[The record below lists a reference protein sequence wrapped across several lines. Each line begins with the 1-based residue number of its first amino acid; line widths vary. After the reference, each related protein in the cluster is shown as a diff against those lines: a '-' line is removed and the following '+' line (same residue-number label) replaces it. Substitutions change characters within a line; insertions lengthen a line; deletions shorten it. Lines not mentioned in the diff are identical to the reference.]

1 MNSKIDRVG
10 SVSTSAA
17 NSRKG
22 GLTSLAMIAAAGAAA
37 SVGSVASGQ
46 TWVGPVSGNW
56 SAAGNWSGG
65 VPVSGPTAS
74 LIFRNR
80 NNTSVSATND
90 IGVFILNSLT
100 NNTNTVGGFLIPATN
115 SLTFDGTTPAIVHNG
130 RGAFT
135 ISSNVLLNA
144 TTAISGSGSGAFS
157 MNGVLSGAGGLTIGT
172 TPSFVNT
179 GMVVLGG
186 TNTFTGG
193 VTLNSGNLRISS
205 SGALGTGAFTVGGSS
220 VLDVGGTVTPTA
232 SSFAINGDLRITGS
246 SGLTLSN
253 AVSGTGAM
261 TLNTTSAVIVTSNST
276 GYSGVVNV
284 ERAVIPANSATAPAG
299 MTLSGL
305 NGAMVNVPT
314 WNIRGGGVLNLSNAS
329 GAVNSNRIGDAAAIN
344 LGSGSLTVNTNSAV
358 VNEVVG
364 AISGSG
370 YNTIGMTVSAGTS
383 PVQISATS
391 LSRTDRGT
399 FLIRGSNLGTGASI
413 SGANGYLTLGTG
425 PTLVGGGGAAGT
437 TTISI
442 LPWAIGDTSGSGT
455 GSSFVTYGA
464 TTGFRP
470 LSTSTEYAAN
480 LTSGAT
486 TNARLTAST
495 ANAASVT
502 VNSLALA
509 TSGAVTGAGTLN
521 ITSGAILNTN
531 SAATIAN
538 SIAFPTGVEGLIF
551 APSALTIS
559 GAITGDSGLTISSAA
574 STTTGVTFSGNNSGL
589 TGALTINNGQ
599 VIWSAANN
607 LPGSGAITISGRSS
621 STSGLIY
628 SGSTAATISRDIVV
642 NNGWVDLRQSNA
654 AGGDVTYSGVI
665 SGNGGLFTGSNSA
678 VSRVILTGNNT
689 YTGPTRIN
697 EGQIVINGDSAL
709 GNGGGVDFFSSN
721 SAMGSSIEGI
731 AMTGNWTTS
740 RNINFGS
747 SGGIDTGAFTASWSG
762 PVTGTGT
769 MSKIGSG
776 ELRITGSGNTFSG
789 PIALSAGSLVLSGSG
804 QLPNASTVT
813 IGSGATFA
821 IDETAG
827 AQQDRVGASTGITLN
842 ANNALLLLTAPAAG
856 GANLQFG
863 ALSLTPGS
871 NTSTVQIVDGGAGNN
886 TYSFLSLNSVTG
898 GNTLRF
904 VGTTNLG
911 LTSPGGSRIL
921 FNTAPTL
928 VGGVIPNVTFTG
940 FGGTA
945 VGATYDPVLGLL
957 AYLQTTGTFIDNF
970 NNVGTGSIT
979 ANNTNF
985 LSTGAVTA
993 NLGAGVNSL
1002 TLAGHNLTLVP
1013 NVYATPSVT
1022 NRNAAADTLILGNG
1036 NLGLTTASA
1045 AISGAG
1051 RIQFGDSGTTQ
1062 AIIDVASGQTLTVN
1076 AGSTLATT
1084 GGLNKTS
1091 AGILTINGTNS
1102 ITGAYN
1108 IAAGTV
1114 NLNTGGTTSGLTSA
1128 ATTTLALGTS
1138 TLTVNGASTT
1148 TAAGLLT
1155 GSTGSA
1161 LTLAAANTGTLTLS
1175 GANGA
1180 SLVTAFNVNGGT
1192 LVAGNATALGAATN
1206 AVTVGSG
1213 GTLGFSGAVA
1223 IANTNPVT
1231 INGTGAAGRN
1241 GAIDNISGA
1250 NSFAGPI
1257 TLASNATIGAT
1268 TGTLTLSGGFSGTGQ
1283 PTFNVAGGA
1292 QVTLSTVA
1300 LNVGTNALSKTG
1312 AGVLVLPNLANTMGG
1327 QNISGGTVQASAD
1340 NNLGANT
1347 GTMNL
1352 SNGGGFRYGA
1362 AFAIDAARPI
1372 VLGTGGGSFDTNTFS
1387 PTYSGSMTGAGS
1399 FTKTGTGTL
1408 TLGATQGYSG
1418 ATIVRD
1424 GTLSQSVANTLPSGT
1439 VLTIG
1444 DTSASAAGGILNLNG
1459 QNLTVAG
1466 LNVVAPSSS
1475 TTRVIGTGTLT
1486 VNGPINFVNNTVD
1499 PNNDFP
1505 VTVGVAGT
1513 VLDLGGS
1520 TRNVGVTAN
1529 ANTNDLILT
1538 AVIQNGGIN
1547 YTGTTTNTSAAAMQL
1562 NAANTFNGGL
1572 TVNSGVVNVSTT
1584 GTLGA
1589 ATNAV
1594 SIFAT
1599 GTAGVGTNS
1608 TINLG
1613 SNQTIGSLAGG
1624 TVSGTAVAT
1633 MAMSSFGLT
1642 VNQATNTTFGGL
1654 ITGSG
1659 AFAKGGSGTLSLT
1672 GNSTHTGSI
1681 TVNAGT
1687 LAINGNYGGTT
1698 AGTVTVNSGG
1708 TLGGS
1713 GVLGTGTAARN
1724 TTINAGGNLSPGNS
1738 PGILT
1743 INGNVNFA
1751 AGSNFNVEINGF
1763 TVGTEYDRL
1772 VVNGTVTNA
1781 GNINVAFDSWAAP
1794 YVPYTGNDADPYLN
1808 DTWFILSND
1817 GSDAT
1822 AAFANAAEGATISVG
1837 TVGGIAHTAQ
1847 ITYFADLATGSLT
1860 GGNDVALYNLIPT
1873 PSATALIGLG
1883 TILAGRR
1890 RRQA

>member
-1 MNSKIDRVG
+1 MNGNIDRVG

-80 NNTSVSATND
+80 AGAPVSATND
-90 IGVFILNSLT
+90 IGVFILNSLA

-135 ISSNVLLNA
+135 ISSSVLLNA
-144 TTAISGSGSGAFS
+144 TMAISGSGSGTLS

-172 TPSFVNT
+172 TPGLVNT

-186 TNTFTGG
+186 ANTFTGG

-205 SGALGTGAFTVGGSS
+205 TGALGTGAFTVGGSS

-232 SSFAINGDLRITGS
+232 SSYAINGDLRITGS

-253 AVSGTGAM
+253 AITGAGAM
-261 TLNTTSAVIVTSNST
+261 TLNTTSAVTVTSNST

-284 ERAVIPANSATAPAG
+284 ERAVVPAVSAAPAG
-299 MTLSGL
+299 MTLSGV
-305 NGAMVNVPT
+305 NGAMINVPT
-314 WNIRGGGVLNLSNAS
+314 WNIRGGALNLSNAS

-383 PVQISATS
+383 PVQISASS

-399 FLIRGSNLGTGASI
+399 FLIRGSSLGTGASI
-413 SGANGYLTLGTG
+413 SGGNGYLTLGTG

-442 LPWAIGDTSGSGT
+442 LPWAVGDTSGSGT
-455 GSSFVTYGA
+455 GTSFVTYGA

-470 LSTSTEYAAN
+470 LNITTEYAAN

-502 VNSLALA
+502 VNSLVLA
-509 TSGAVTGAGTLN
+509 GSGAVTGAGTLN

-531 SAATIAN
+531 STATIAN
-538 SIAFPTGVEGLIF
+538 TIAFPTGVEGLIF
-551 APSALTIS
+551 SPSAMTIS
-559 GAITGDSGLTISSAA
+559 GAMTGDNGLTRSGSG
-574 STTTGVTFSGNNSGL
+574 TLTLSGNNSGL
-589 TGALTINNGQ
+589 TGTFTINDGA
-599 VIWSAANN
+599 VSFASANN
-607 LPGSGAITISGRSS
+607 LPGTGDIVLSGR
-621 STSGLIY
+621 G
-628 SGSTAATISRDIVV
+628 SGSTALNYSATTPITISRGLVI
-642 NNGWVDLRQSNA
+642 NNGWMSLGTSSTL
-654 AGGDVTYSGVI
+654 GGDVTYSGVI
-665 SGNGGLFTGSNSA
+665 SGNGGVFAGSSSSA
-678 VSRVILTGNNT
+678 SRIILTGANT
-689 YTGPTRIN
+689 FTGPTRIN
-697 EGQIVINGDSAL
+697 EGQIVISGDSSL
-709 GNGGGVDFFSSN
+709 GNGGGVDFFSGN

-740 RNINFGS
+740 RNISFNS
-747 SGGIDTGAFTASWSG
+747 SGGIDTGAFNASWGG
-762 PVTGTGT
+762 PVTGSGT

-789 PIALSAGSLVLSGSG
+789 PIALSAGSLVLSGAG

-842 ANNALLLLTAPAAG
+842 ANNSLLLLTAPVAG

-886 TYSFLSLNSVTG
+886 TYSFLSLNSVTA

-904 VGTTNLG
+904 IGTTNLG

-928 VGGVIPNVTFTG
+928 VGGVIPNVSFSG
-940 FGGTA
+940 FGGSL
-945 VGATYDPVLGLL
+945 VSATYDPVLGLL

-1022 NRNAAADTLILGNG
+1022 NRNAAADSLILGNG
-1036 NLGLTTASA
+1036 NLVLTTASA

-1108 IAAGTV
+1108 IAAGTA

-1128 ATTTLALGTS
+1128 ASTTLGLGAS
-1138 TLTVNGASTT
+1138 TLTVNGAATT
-1148 TAAGLLT
+1148 IAAGLLT
-1155 GSTGSA
+1155 GSTGSSI
-1161 LTLAAANTGTLTLS
+1161 TLAAANTGTLTLS

-1180 SLVTAFNVNGGT
+1180 GLVTSFAVNGGA

-1213 GTLGFSGAVA
+1213 GTLGFSGSVTVA
-1223 IANTNPVT
+1223 NANPVT
-1231 INGTGAAGRN
+1231 INGTGATGRN

-1268 TGTLTLSGGFSGTGQ
+1268 TGTLTLSGGLSGTGQ

-1362 AFAIDAARPI
+1362 AFALDAARPI

-1387 PTYSGSMTGAGS
+1387 PTYSGSMTGVGS

-1408 TLGATQGYSG
+1408 TLGATQSYSG
-1418 ATIVRD
+1418 ATIVTN

-1444 DTSASAAGGILNLNG
+1444 DTGASAAGGILNLNG

-1466 LNVVAPSSS
+1466 LNVVAPSGS
-1475 TTRVIGTGTLT
+1475 TTRVSGTGTLT
-1486 VNGPINFVNNTVD
+1486 VNGPISYVNNTVD

-1520 TRNVGVTAN
+1520 TRNVSVVAN
-1529 ANTNDLILT
+1529 ANTNDLIFT

-1547 YTGTTTNTSAAAMQL
+1547 YTGTSTNTSAAAMQL

-1613 SNQTIGSLAGG
+1613 SNQTIGSLTGG

-1633 MAMSSFGLT
+1633 MAMGSFGLT
-1642 VNQATNTTFGGL
+1642 VNQGTNTTFGGL
-1654 ITGSG
+1654 ITGAG
-1659 AFAKGGSGTLSLT
+1659 AFAKGGAGTLNLT

-1681 TVNAGT
+1681 TVNAGN
-1687 LAINGNYGGTT
+1687 LAINGNYAGVA

-1708 TLGGS
+1708 TLSGS
-1713 GVLGTGTAARN
+1713 GTLGSSSTLVRN

-1751 AGSNFNVEINGF
+1751 ADSNFNLEINGF
-1763 TVGTEYDRL
+1763 NVGTEYDRL

-1817 GSDAT
+1817 GTDAT